1 MKTEQFEIKV
11 KRANWKSNELFM
23 GEKINVTTAVIV
35 QNRIT
40 VDPSDNDFLGAVFKE
55 YVRNCMEIIV

>member
-1 MKTEQFEIKV
+1 
-11 KRANWKSNELFM
+11 M

-40 VDPSDNDFLGAVFKE
+40 VDPSDNDFLGAVFKMKFKDE
-55 YVRNCMEIIV
+55 KLIKLFNDNLLNNYFSNILLLL